1 MGVIGN
7 SGTRGSNVFC
17 RRVGSHAA
25 ALAPQADVEAVAE
38 APAEVAANPGEPRGA
53 VIEIG
58 GVAAG
63 GHEQDALVRNAET
76 AAERLDFRDV
86 GGVGDDEFEPG
97 LGRTREEAK
106 GVGLDAQ
113 GFGDTGIGELG

>member
-38 APAEVAANPGEPRGA
+38 APAEVAADSGEPRGA
-53 VIEIG
+53 AVEIG
-58 GVAAG
+58 GVAAC
-63 GHEQDALVRNAET
+63 GHEQDAFVRDAEP
-76 AAERLDFRDV
+76 AAER
-86 GGVGDDEFEPG
+86 
-97 LGRTREEAK
+97 
-106 GVGLDAQ
+106 
-113 GFGDTGIGELG
+113 